1 MTDYAKIF
9 KNAKPHIEPFDP
21 VKHGAIAEC
30 IAKRRIAI
38 AYLFPLTVPELI
50 NATAET
56 LLSSGINAFENLDE
70 LEAVIINVL

>member
-9 KNAKPHIEPFDP
+9 KNAKPHVEPFDP
-21 VKHGAIAEC
+21 IKHGAIAEC

-56 LLSSGINAFENLDE
+56 LLSSGIDASENLDE
-70 LEAVIINVL
+70 LEAIIINVL